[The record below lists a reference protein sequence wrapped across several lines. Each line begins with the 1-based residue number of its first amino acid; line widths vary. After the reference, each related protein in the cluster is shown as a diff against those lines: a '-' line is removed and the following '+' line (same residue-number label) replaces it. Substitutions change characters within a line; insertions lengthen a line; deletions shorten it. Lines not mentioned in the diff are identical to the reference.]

1 MIRIFHKLYHDLEIP
16 TECELF
22 RLWHLRQSS
31 LLRSGTLRTEAE
43 EWTGPQ
49 EQIMSWSPPLKKL
62 KYGVIKQVYFAY
74 FTGVNC

>member
-43 EWTGPQ
+43 EWT
-49 EQIMSWSPPLKKL
+49 
-62 KYGVIKQVYFAY
+62 
-74 FTGVNC
+74 TGADHELVASIEEVKIWGNKAGIF